1 MLKSQD
7 LVVAAAIGA
16 HGPRADEALAQGIGL
31 SVGEARAAT
40 ERLQRAGLVSADGRL
55 NVPQLLEL
63 VTHGLRFV
71 WPLEPGAVVLGMPT
85 AGAAPMFRDDGDFPD
100 PPALPF
106 VWEYAGP
113 GAVSGIAVSPLD
125 ASVPAA
131 AARDPALYA
140 LLALFDAARA
150 PSARERNAARKKLG
164 VLLGNGEHMTHFNEA
179 NHAGIASGDI
189 ASFPIGA
196 LTLEAYGPFAQGAD
210 VEQMMPDWYAA
221 SIIFDSAGLIASDG
235 SIMETLLTLEEIV
248 GNRSTNRRSKA
259 VLESLLQFDQ
269 SVAALLA
276 RATTAPGDDL
286 SSRVRRAALP
296 VLSFHAEAAGDLP
309 LHPAIVKAAL
319 ARL

>member
-31 SVGEARAAT
+31 SVAEARAAT

-55 NVPQLLEL
+55 NVPQMLEL
-63 VTHGLRFV
+63 VTHGLRYV
-71 WPLEPGAVVLGMPT
+71 WPLEPCAVVLGMPT

-106 VWEYAGP
+106 VWECAGP

-210 VEQMMPDWYAA
+210 IEQMMPLWYAA
-221 SIIFDSAGLIASDG
+221 SIIFDRAG
-235 SIMETLLTLEEIV
+235 V
-248 GNRSTNRRSKA
+248 
-259 VLESLLQFDQ
+259 DQ
-269 SVAALLA
+269 A
-276 RATTAPGDDL
+276 RT
-286 SSRVRRAALP
+286 SRRA
-296 VLSFHAEAAGDLP
+296 
-309 LHPAIVKAAL
+309 HPA
-319 ARL
+319 RL